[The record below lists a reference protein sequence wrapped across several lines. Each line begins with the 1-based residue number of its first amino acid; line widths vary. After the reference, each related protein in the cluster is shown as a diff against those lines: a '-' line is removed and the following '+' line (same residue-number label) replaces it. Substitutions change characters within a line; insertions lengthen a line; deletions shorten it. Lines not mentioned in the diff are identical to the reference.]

1 MLVPWLLTISFLL
14 SVSLLAALYVWLQRR
29 RAEAHEPDRSATVQ
43 VLSEEEEERQALER
57 LAERRGQRP
66 G

>member
-1 MLVPWLLTISFLL
+1 MVPWLLTISFLL

-29 RAEAHEPDRSATVQ
+29 RAEAREPDRRATAE
-43 VLSEEEEERQALER
+43 VLSEDEEERQALRR

-66 G
+66 E